1 MSCSARMT
9 FTDVLIVLGL
19 AVALAFQIWVTLR
32 VWKTS
37 IYEREQ
43 KLGQAKL
50 IWLVPVLGAVIC
62 FSVLQQE
69 EKAAGQPQKSQQS

>member
-1 MSCSARMT
+1 MKS
-9 FTDVLIVLGL
+9 TDVLIVLGI
-19 AVALAFQIWVTLR
+19 VGALAFQIWVTLR

-43 KLGQAKL
+43 KVGQSKL

-69 EKAAGQPQKSQQS
+69 EKAAGQQQRTTQNR